1 MGFNLCTW
9 LRQNLWLLIFKTFE
23 NFLLTSFLF
32 LFFELGLPLLSILQ
46 CLCNKNSFSNYFYVS
61 FPMEFFS
68 HFFLH
73 IFAIYFIYS
82 WLFYRLKI
90 INLKKNRKTSD
101 IPFERV
107 SHSIENFHFSNKNK
121 MTFNTVSTS
130 LVGMVLN
137 SILIINLEL
146 IILY

>member
-1 MGFNLCTW
+1 MAASKFMITDFQDFW
-9 LRQNLWLLIFKTFE
+9 KFFVDIF
-23 NFLLTSFLF
+23 SFS
-32 LFFELGLPLLSILQ
+32 FFKLGLPLLSILQ
-46 CLCNKNSFSNYFYVS
+46 CLCNKNSFSNYIYVS

-90 INLKKNRKTSD
+90 INLKKKNRKTSD

-130 LVGMVLN
+130 LVWMVLN
-137 SILIINLEL
+137 SKF
-146 IILY
+146 

>member
-1 MGFNLCTW
+1 MAEWDLICVHGCVKIYDYWFS
-9 LRQNLWLLIFKTFE
+9 RLLKIFCWHLFFFF
-23 NFLLTSFLF
+23 FLSWVCLFFLF
-32 LFFELGLPLLSILQ
+32 YNVYVIKTHFQIIFMFPFLW
-46 CLCNKNSFSNYFYVS
+46 NFSVI
-61 FPMEFFS
+61 
-68 HFFLH
+68 FFLH
-73 IFAIYFIYS
+73 IFAIYFIYL

-137 SILIINLEL
+137 SILIIN
-146 IILY
+146 